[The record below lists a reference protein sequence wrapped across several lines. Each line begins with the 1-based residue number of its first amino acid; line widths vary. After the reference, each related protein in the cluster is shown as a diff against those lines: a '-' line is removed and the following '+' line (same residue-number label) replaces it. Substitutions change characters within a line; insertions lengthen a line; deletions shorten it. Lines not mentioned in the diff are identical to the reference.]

1 METRTAQL
9 EVCWARAHDSRARG
23 KIRRVGF
30 MVVMTAVW
38 WWWALVVGVSVVG
51 FFGGFRVGG
60 SARVNT

>member
-38 WWWALVVGVSVVG
+38 WWWALVVGFLSWV
-51 FFGGFRVGG
+51 FGGFRVGG